1 MKAILSA
8 LALSFIL
15 SVPAQAAMDVDADKA
30 WKLTDE
36 HGSEIVFEP
45 VLIEDPETHLKWMV
59 ATSCD
64 PKADECAAFEFNV
77 DHVKMTKV
85 SPKLAKQFLNGELK
99 AF

>member
-15 SVPAQAAMDVDADKA
+15 AVPAHANMDVDADKA

-45 VLIEDPETHLKWMV
+45 VIIEDMDTHLKWMV

-64 PKADECAAFEFNV
+64 IKAEECAAFEFNI

-85 SPKLAKQFLNGELK
+85 PEAIARQYLNGDLK

>member
-1 MKAILSA
+1 MKVILSA
-8 LALSFIL
+8 LALFFIL
-15 SVPAQAAMDVDADKA
+15 SVPAHATMDVDADKA

-45 VLIEDPETHLKWMV
+45 VVIEDMDTHLKWMV

-64 PKADECAAFEFNV
+64 LKAEECAAFEFNI

-85 SPKLAKQFLNGELK
+85 PEAIARQYLNGEIK

>member
-1 MKAILSA
+1 MKVILSA
-8 LALSFIL
+8 LALFFIL
-15 SVPAQAAMDVDADKA
+15 SVPAHATMDVDADKA

-45 VLIEDPETHLKWMV
+45 VVIEDMDTHLKWMV
-59 ATSCD
+59 ATSC
-64 PKADECAAFEFNV
+64 EFNI

-85 SPKLAKQFLNGELK
+85 PEAIARQYLNGEIK

>member
-15 SVPAQAAMDVDADKA
+15 AVPAHATMDVDADKA

-64 PKADECAAFEFNV
+64 PKANECASFEFNV
-77 DHVKMTKV
+77 DHAKLTKL
-85 SPKLAKQFLNGELK
+85 SPKLAQQFLDGELK

>member
-1 MKAILSA
+1 MKAILLSIV
-8 LALSFIL
+8 LSFAFSI
-15 SVPAQAAMDVDADKA
+15 PAQATMDVDADKA

-64 PKADECAAFEFNV
+64 PKAEECAAFEFNV
-77 DHVKMTKV
+77 DHAKLTKL
-85 SPKLAKQFLNGELK
+85 SPKLAKQFLDGNLK